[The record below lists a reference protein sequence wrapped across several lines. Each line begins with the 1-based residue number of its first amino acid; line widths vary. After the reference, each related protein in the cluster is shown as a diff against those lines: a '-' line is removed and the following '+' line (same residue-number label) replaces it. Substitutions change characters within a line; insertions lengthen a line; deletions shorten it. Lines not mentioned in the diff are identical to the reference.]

1 VIAMH
6 EGDVL
11 HLVAEFSWRAFIGKR
26 VYLPA
31 RDHEIGSY
39 YFKIVRP
46 GQVGRILVL
55 LLF

>member
-1 VIAMH
+1 MIAMH